1 MQNLNFPQQGNS
13 LVRRLNETLLEDYF
27 SLSNANVCA
36 HLQVTEDISR
46 GSAPA
51 HSSCFTPRLRKI
63 QNIQLLHKPL
73 SRILITFPGAQPHG
87 RALESWPGEA
97 TVLGSSREGPVR
109 SLLSQKA
116 ATREVICSLRHFFLP
131 VRIRGMVLAAFESF
145 WGQTQTLI
153 E

>member
-27 SLSNANVCA
+27 SLSNANVCV
-36 HLQVTEDISR
+36 HLQFTEDISR

-51 HSSCFTPRLRKI
+51 HSSCFSPRLRKI

-87 RALESWPGEA
+87 KLAWGDHSVGKLQGRPSLQPPEPEACNQRSDLLFKALFFSQ
-97 TVLGSSREGPVR
+97 LGSEEWCWLFLKAFGVR
-109 SLLSQKA
+109 H
-116 ATREVICSLRHFFLP
+116 TH
-131 VRIRGMVLAAFESF
+131 
-145 WGQTQTLI
+145 
-153 E
+153 